1 MAYNKTTW
9 AKGDVVTSAKL
20 NNIEDGLYNT
30 TTKLEMYARP
40 RDGDVGQVLTRC
52 QDDAGTNIYSEWR
65 SLPDTKEIIPISSEE
80 ATQIYALVE
89 QLKTAAD
96 SAATKMAAMG
106 VPFDGTV
113 FLTNLFNL
121 MFPEEAV
128 PEIKIVSSDPT
139 KNKYLLINDATT
151 DYASFGYTE
160 TSATTLYE
168 VRFFVNTTSIIVR
181 VTSCPFS
188 IAGA

>member
-20 NNIEDGLYNT
+20 NNIENGLYSLDYHVEYRVPNPSST
-30 TTKLEMYARP
+30 AGKVLMTVGNDATKGA
-40 RDGDVGQVLTRC
+40 DWC
-52 QDDAGTNIYSEWR
+52 NI
-65 SLPDTKEIIPISSEE
+65 PDTKEIVQISSEE
-80 ATQIYALVE
+80 ASQIYALVE

-96 SAATKMAAMG
+96 SAATKMAATG
-106 VPFDGTV
+106 VPFDGTT
-113 FLTNLFNL
+113 FLTNLVDL
-121 MFPEEAV
+121 MLPEKAV
-128 PEIKIVSSDPT
+128 PEIKIVSSDVT
-139 KNKYLLINDATT
+139 KNKYLSINDVTAA
-151 DYASFGYTE
+151 YASFGYTE

-188 IAGA
+188 IVGA

>member
-1 MAYNKTTW
+1 MSYTKNKW
-9 AKGDVVTSAKL
+9 KSGDVVTSAKL
-20 NNIEDGLYNT
+20 NNVEDGLYNI
-30 TTKLEMYARP
+30 TTKVEMYAHP
-40 RDGDVGQVLTRC
+40 TAGAVGQVLTRR
-52 QDDAGTNIYSEWR
+52 QDDNNSNAYSEWR
-65 SLPDTKEIIPISSEE
+65 SLPDTKKIIEISSEE
-80 ATQIYALVE
+80 ATQIYTLVE
-89 QLKTAAD
+89 QLKIAAD
-96 SAATKMAAMG
+96 SAPTKMAAMG

-113 FLTNLFNL
+113 FLTSLFTL

-151 DYASFGYTE
+151 AYASFGYTE

-188 IAGA
+188 IVGA

>member
-1 MAYNKTTW
+1 MSYTKNRWKS
-9 AKGDVVTSAKL
+9 GDVVTSAKL
-20 NNIEDGLYNT
+20 NNIEDGLYNI
-30 TTKLEMYARP
+30 TTKVEMYANP
-40 RDGDVGQVLTRC
+40 RAGNVGQVLTRC
-52 QDDAGTNIYSEWR
+52 QDDANTNVYSEWR
-65 SLPDTKEIIPISSEE
+65 SLPDTKKLIEISSEE
-80 ATQIYALVE
+80 ATQIYTLVE

-106 VPFDGTV
+106 VPFDGTF
-113 FLTNLFNL
+113 FLTNLVNL
-121 MFPEEAV
+121 MFPEKAV

-188 IAGA
+188 IVRA

>member
-1 MAYNKTTW
+1 MSYTKNSWKS
-9 AKGDVVTSAKL
+9 GDVVTSVKL
-20 NNIEDGLYNT
+20 NNIEDGLYNVT
-30 TTKLEMYARP
+30 GHVEMYADP
-40 RDGDVGQVLTRC
+40 RGGAVGQVLTRC
-52 QDDAGTNIYSEWR
+52 QDDTYSNVYSEWR
-65 SLPDTKEIIPISSEE
+65 SLPNTKKILEISSEE
-80 ATQIYALVE
+80 ATQIYMLVE

-96 SAATKMAAMG
+96 SAPTKMAAMG
-106 VPFDGTV
+106 VPFDGTF
-113 FLTNLFNL
+113 FLTNLVYL

-139 KNKYLLINDATT
+139 KNKYLLINDVTT

-160 TSATTLYE
+160 TSAATLYE

-188 IAGA
+188 IVKA